1 MKGESAIFTCAA
13 DGNPTPTY
21 TWLKDGKLVS
31 SSPTFSIEI
40 VSYASAGEYVCV
52 ANNTIEA
59 GWKTGRASATVEVEG
74 MVIGKFEYSDSCDD
88 SQRLDQESLPLITHI

>member
-1 MKGESAIFTCAA
+1 MAVKRKSATFTCAA

-21 TWLKDGKLVS
+21 TWLKDGKPVS
-31 SSPTFSIEI
+31 SNQVFSIKS

-74 MVIGKFEYSDSCDD
+74 MVI
-88 SQRLDQESLPLITHI
+88 TNW

>member
-1 MKGESAIFTCAA
+1 MTFTCTA

-21 TWLKDGKLVS
+21 TWLKEEKPVGS
-31 SSPTFSIEI
+31 NQTFSIES

-59 GWKTGRASATVEVEG
+59 GWKTGRASATVKVEG
-74 MVIGKFEYSDSCDD
+74 IVINNW
-88 SQRLDQESLPLITHI
+88 